1 MGHDIVTDRIT
12 IRQRSRNMSKIKS
25 KNTKLEMIVREY
37 LFSHGLRYRIH
48 YKVQGRPDIAFPKY
62 KIAIFINGCFWHQH
76 GCRLSVIPKTRT
88 DFWQKKLS
96 ANRERDLKVQG
107 FLTSEDWVVITLWEC
122 DLTTS
127 TTLTLENLGKKIIDR
142 IVSLHDSS

>member
-1 MGHDIVTDRIT
+1 MTDRIT

-48 YKVQGRPDIAFPKY
+48 YRVQGRPDIAFPKY

>member
-1 MGHDIVTDRIT
+1 MTDRIT

>member
-1 MGHDIVTDRIT
+1 
-12 IRQRSRNMSKIKS
+12 MSKIKS